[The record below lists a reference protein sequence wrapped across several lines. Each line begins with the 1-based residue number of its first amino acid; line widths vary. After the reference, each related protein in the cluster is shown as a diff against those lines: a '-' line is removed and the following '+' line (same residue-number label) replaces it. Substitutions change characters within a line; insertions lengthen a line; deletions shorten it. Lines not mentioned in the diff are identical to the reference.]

1 MSSVTFVTE
10 WFWDCCYFCGIN
22 DKEHGF
28 WKFEKLKDI
37 EIMGLLSIFGI
48 GGKSENIKE
57 FLDKGAVIID
67 VRTTGE
73 YKEGHIKGSK
83 NIPLDT
89 IFSKAAEIKKLN
101 KPIIVCCRS
110 GMRSGQ
116 AAAILKNSGIE
127 VMNGGSWQSLANKL

>member
-1 MSSVTFVTE
+1 
-10 WFWDCCYFCGIN
+10 
-22 DKEHGF
+22 
-28 WKFEKLKDI
+28 
-37 EIMGLLSIFGI
+37 MGLLSIFGI

-101 KPIIVCCRS
+101 KPVIVCCRS

-116 AAAILKNSGIE
+116 AAAILKNSGVE